1 MIYASVVAA
10 CLALGAVERGNAF
23 APATGRRSAVTASSS
38 SAASSSSSSLVRA
51 VPVPFPSSRFLRMAV
66 TDAPP
71 KLETMPMGGMFT
83 NTSPET
89 KRVIPA
95 NLDGKVKFKIVYVV
109 LESQYQSALTKAC
122 NKINEG
128 KEGVAV
134 EAVGYLLEELR
145 NPENLEAFKKDVADA
160 NIFIGS
166 LIFVQELADKVRKK
180 IRLQLYLGYR
190 KNTSLTHFHMCRVS
204 LPPPGGGGVDARA

>member
-1 MIYASVVAA
+1 
-10 CLALGAVERGNAF
+10 
-23 APATGRRSAVTASSS
+23 
-38 SAASSSSSSLVRA
+38 
-51 VPVPFPSSRFLRMAV
+51 
-66 TDAPP
+66 
-71 KLETMPMGGMFT
+71 MFT

-180 IRLQLYLGYR
+180 N
-190 KNTSLTHFHMCRVS
+190 KTSTLPWPPVKTPHSPNSTSHVPRVPS
-204 LPPPGGGGVDARA
+204 PPPRWWRC